1 MHDDSKAAKKKMNGK
16 KKSKEGA
23 VEDLKEELKTD
34 VHTVPL
40 EELFERLATDP
51 ERGLSPA
58 EAANRLQRDGPNAL
72 KPPKQTPQFVKWLR
86 NTFQGFGAL
95 MFIGGILCLI
105 SFIASLA
112 EYQFSIERADRGNLV
127 LGVVLLLV
135 VLITGTFSYFQEFR
149 SEKVMEKF
157 LSMLPQRTSA
167 VRDGERVEVDVKD
180 LVVGDIVHVKGGD
193 KVPADIRILQS
204 RSTLLFSSNWR
215 MW

>member
-1 MHDDSKAAKKKMNGK
+1 MRDDSKPSKKQKGG
-16 KKSKEGA
+16 KKSKQGA
-23 VEDLKEELKTD
+23 VEDLKSELKTD
-34 VHTVPL
+34 MHTVPL
-40 EELFERLATDP
+40 EELYERLATNP
-51 ERGLSPA
+51 ECGLSAA
-58 EAANRLQRDGPNAL
+58 EAAARLQRDGPNAL

-86 NTFQGFGAL
+86 NTFQGFGLL
-95 MFIGGILCLI
+95 MFIGGILCLL

-112 EYQFSIERADRGNLV
+112 ENQFNIELADRGNLV
-127 LGVVLLLV
+127 LGVVLLAV

-167 VRDGERVEVDVKD
+167 VRDGERVEVDVIN

-204 RSTLLFSSNWR
+204 RSAFFYSYAK
-215 MW
+215 